1 MTCELGFFGLRGV
14 DAWHLRRGGGAALRA
29 AAVSSAAFS
38 MDVQAFCVARMSLP
52 RRANWGT
59 RRMVM
64 DIRSASVGVRLP
76 SVHST
81 LSDVTMCDATE
92 NASRTFASM
101 SPWQA
106 PYTSD
111 SK

>member
-1 MTCELGFFGLRGV
+1 
-14 DAWHLRRGGGAALRA
+14 
-29 AAVSSAAFS
+29 
-38 MDVQAFCVARMSLP
+38 
-52 RRANWGT
+52 
-59 RRMVM
+59 M
-64 DIRSASVGVRLP
+64 DIMSASVGVRLP